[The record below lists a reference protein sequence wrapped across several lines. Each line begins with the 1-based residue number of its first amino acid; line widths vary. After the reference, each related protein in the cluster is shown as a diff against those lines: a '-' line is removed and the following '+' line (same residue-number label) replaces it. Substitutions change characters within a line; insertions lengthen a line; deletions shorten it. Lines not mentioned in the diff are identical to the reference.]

1 MAYLDCLV
9 DYPSNCTKVT
19 KKEVNGT
26 LYVYYEYGR
35 FYKKETK
42 HSQPQRHTIG
52 KISDEYP
59 DKMFPNERYYKYFS
73 NDDMSSNTAN
83 IVEKESP
90 VRTESEVSE
99 VTEESTAKLYTALRP
114 TEVERSCCISIG
126 AFIAIQKIIKDYS
139 LDTILKDC
147 IGDETYAGLFLD
159 YAAYEIICQSNVAQH
174 FPSYAYRH
182 PLFTPKMK
190 IYSDSSLGIMFET
203 LTANSRQEFLN
214 KWNENRNTREKI
226 YISYDS
232 TNRHSMAGDIQLIEY
247 GHAKDS
253 NNKVPIIN
261 QGMAFDSKYKE
272 PLWYTSYP
280 GSIVDVNTLIYT
292 VETAKSYGYR
302 NIGFILDRGYF
313 AKQNLFYMDEN
324 EYSFIIMAKGKAG
337 FLHKLIE
344 EAMGTFELDRRCLI
358 SRFRVMGTT
367 IIRKLFPDDTR
378 DRFRYVHVYFNEL
391 RAAAERDRMEDNL
404 CKWTTELSKCIGK
417 RIGRKNLSS
426 YERYFELNYDK
437 NNCLQSFEVNNEV
450 VDEEKFWMGYFT
462 IVTSAEMTAEEALVK
477 YKGRDSSEKLFM
489 IDKTFPGNECYHV
502 DSQSSMET
510 KEWIGFTAEI
520 IRNRIYTCLISD
532 DEKQYSN
539 KNRISVPDC
548 ICELEK
554 YEIVQ
559 QLNGTF
565 HIDHTLTK
573 RQRELFRMLNL
584 SQNEV
589 ESEATKLCKIMTSLE
604 SDAAKSI

>member
-1 MAYLDCLV
+1 MAYSNCLV
-9 DYPSNCTKVT
+9 DYPYNCTKVT
-19 KKEVNGT
+19 KKRVNGT

-59 DKMFPNERYYKYFS
+59 DKMFPNERYFKYFS
-73 NDDMSSNTAN
+73 DHGTPANTD
-83 IVEKESP
+83 IITEEGSP
-90 VRTESEVSE
+90 VLTSSEASKE
-99 VTEESTAKLYTALRP
+99 TEEATTTLYTALRP
-114 TEVERSCCISIG
+114 AEVERSCCISIG

-159 YAAYEIICQSNVAQH
+159 YAIYEIICQSNVAQH

-214 KWNENRNTREKI
+214 KWNENRSTHEQI

-232 TNRHSMAGDIQLIEY
+232 TNRHSRAGDIQLTEY
-247 GHAKDS
+247 GHAKDG
-253 NNKVPIIN
+253 NNKVPVIN
-261 QGMAFDSKYKE
+261 QGMAFDSEYKE

-292 VETAKSYGYR
+292 VETAKSYGYK

-324 EYSFIIMAKGKAG
+324 EYSFIIMAKGKAD

-344 EAMGTFELDRRCLI
+344 EAMGTFELDRRFLI
-358 SRFRVMGTT
+358 PKFRVMGTT
-367 IIRKLFPDDTR
+367 IIRKLFPDDKR
-378 DRFRYVHVYFNEL
+378 DRFRYIHVYYNEL
-391 RAAAERDRMEDNL
+391 KAATERNRMEDNL
-404 CKWTTELSKCIGK
+404 CKWSSELSKCIGK
-417 RIGRKNLSS
+417 RVGRKNLSS
-426 YERYFELNYDK
+426 YERYFELKYDK
-437 NNCLQSFEVNNEV
+437 NNCLESFEVNNEV
-450 VDEEKFWMGYFT
+450 VDDEKFWMGYFT
-462 IVTSAEMTAEEALVK
+462 IVTSAKMTAEEALIK
-477 YKGRDSSEKLFM
+477 YKGRDPSEKLFL
-489 IDKTFPGNECYHV
+489 IDKTFLGNECYRV

-520 IRNRIYTCLISD
+520 IRNRIYCYLISD
-532 DEKQYSN
+532 NEIQYGSN
-539 KNRISVPDC
+539 NNISVPDC

-565 HIDHTLTK
+565 HIDHPLTK
-573 RQRELFRMLNL
+573 RQKVLFSMLNL
-584 SQNEV
+584 SQKEV
-589 ESEATKLCKIMTSLE
+589 EAEAVKLCEIMTSLD
-604 SDAAKSI
+604 SSSTQSL